1 MRRRPTTKAL
11 PWPPATTALLGLYSV
26 VTVAFWAY
34 FLTRLLPFIVVHAG
48 RYGRL
53 AIEFGRTVLM
63 APRSL
68 TWAIV
73 KEFVT
78 STYVLL
84 FAVLMLVRLVTAVL
98 PKMRRPQK
106 ED

>member
-53 AIEFGRTVLM
+53 AIDFWRTLLTE
-63 APRSL
+63 PRSL
-68 TWAIV
+68 TWATV
-73 KEFVT
+73 KALVT

-84 FAVLMLVRLVTAVL
+84 FAALMLLRLAAAVL
-98 PKMRRPQK
+98 PVRK
-106 ED
+106 